1 MLDPTGDPH
10 VVPLASA
17 VTATRRMRWKVVAVS
32 LAIVFQ
38 VSACT
43 FGLGKASPTSRPTF
57 TRADCPVEITSL
69 VLVDVSCGTL
79 TVPQHHEEPDRGT
92 LELFV
97 TRMEPDASSP
107 SPDPVLY
114 LGGDLG
120 VAPDYATLG
129 NQVGGLGREVIVME
143 ARGTGHSQPS
153 LLCPDVDALPKPPVA
168 SPVDDART
176 RAELLGAIGACRDRL
191 VSEGVDLSAFDLREM
206 ARDAEDLRTALGIDR
221 WNVMALG
228 TASRIALEYLREYPA
243 TIRAAVLDSPEWPG
257 VDPFVESVLATR
269 GAIAQLVS
277 ACAASRGCDR
287 ETPHL
292 KADISA
298 VTRSLAAEPFEADAS
313 KVRQLDGTGES
324 GRVLFDAGWFLVW
337 LRARLSAIEPPGTYV
352 PHAIAAFAHDSRGVL
367 RLEATRLLDRQLC
380 EGFLPSPCE
389 TNLVMSFGTYLSVM
403 CRDVIPFT
411 DRSRLAELVAGD
423 GSFQEAFGDSP
434 YLGACDVW
442 DAGEGEPEAAASVT
456 TDVPTLVLV
465 GRFDPFSA
473 VPDARRATLSMRG
486 ASVIVSPVSG
496 HQVTGTGEAPGSC
509 MVRVRDRWLE
519 QPAAEPNL
527 SCVHRLHMDFSLPLD
542 WNL

>member
-1 MLDPTGDPH
+1 MRWKMV
-10 VVPLASA
+10 VVPL
-17 VTATRRMRWKVVAVS
+17 V
-32 LAIVFQ
+32 IVFG

-43 FGLGKASPTSRPTF
+43 FRLGKASPTSRPTF

-69 VLVDVSCGTL
+69 VLVDVSCGTIR
-79 TVPQHHEEPDRGT
+79 VPLHHEEPDRGT

-97 TRMEPDASSP
+97 TRMEPGGSSP

-129 NQVGGLGREVIVME
+129 SQVEGLGRELIVLE

-228 TASRIALEYLREYPA
+228 TASRIALEYLRDYPA
-243 TIRAAVLDSPEWPG
+243 AIRAAVLDSPEWPG

-269 GAIAQLVS
+269 RAIAKLVS
-277 ACAASRGCDR
+277 TCAASRRCDR
-287 ETPHL
+287 EAPHL
-292 KADISA
+292 RADISA
-298 VTRSLAAEPFEADAS
+298 VTRSLAAAPFEADAS
-313 KVRQLDGTGES
+313 RVRQLDGTRES
-324 GRVLFDAGWFLVW
+324 GRVRFDAGWFLVW

-352 PHAIAAFAHDSRGVL
+352 PHAIAEFARDSHAAL

-389 TNLVMSFGTYLSVM
+389 VQLVVSFGLYLSVM

-411 DRSRLAELVAGD
+411 DRSHLAALVAGD
-423 GSFQEAFGDSP
+423 VAFQEAYGHSP
-434 YLGACDVW
+434 YLDACAVW
-442 DAGEGEPEAAASVT
+442 QAGEGEPNVATSVA
-456 TDVPTLVLV
+456 TDVPTLVLA
-465 GRFDPFSA
+465 GLFDPFGA
-473 VPDARRATLSMRG
+473 VSDAREAASSMRSATL
-486 ASVIVSPVSG
+486 IVSPVSG

-509 MVRVRDRWLE
+509 MVQIRDRWLE
-519 QPAAEPNL
+519 QPTAEPDT
-527 SCVHRLHMDFSLPLD
+527 SCVHRSHMDFSLPLD